1 MRPLRAGEVQSMVA
15 EQDSSYA
22 DWFVIGIL
30 TEVPG
35 VDGGIAK
42 SYVDGAPKLGSIFN
56 PTSSQAYALGQLD
69 ITKCD
74 AVLRCDSAVS
84 LCVGDRITIVMRN
97 DIPYDA
103 TFYVSAPPVYFRTC
117 MVTPLTK
124 VQP

>member
-1 MRPLRAGEVQSMVA
+1 MVA

-56 PTSSQAYALGQLD
+56 PTSSQAYSLGQLD
-69 ITKCD
+69 VEKYT
-74 AVLRCDSAVS
+74 AFLRCNSTLS
-84 LCVGDRITIVMRN
+84 FTVGDRISVFSRN
-97 DIPYDA
+97 DSFENEI
-103 TFYVSAPPVYFRTC
+103 FYVSAPPVYFRTC
-117 MVTPLTK
+117 MVVPLTL
-124 VQP
+124 VNP